1 MSSKFEKQIICIL
14 HSQHDCAYR
23 RSYARGCDLKIV
35 DDFATAQ
42 CPYRIE
48 ATVLAAAKQ
57 EESPVSDV
65 QQPQYAIAAALAPDS
80 VTGESAIKQCLPI
93 CNACGK
99 IMSLESI
106 EMGIKGHR
114 FICACGHKF
123 NAVLVEQSLYDS
135 VPSKKDGILPLEKGK
150 CDDCFYWEQLETDL
164 AGKCRRY
171 PPVRFPGEDYDDYYF
186 PCPQSNTWCGEF
198 KRKVTAES

>member
-1 MSSKFEKQIICIL
+1 MARQIKRYDMYAN
-14 HSQHDCAYR
+14 HDN
-23 RSYARGCDLKIV
+23 DV
-35 DDFATAQ
+35 DEVEQADGEWVRYEDIAL
-42 CPYRIE
+42 YINE
-48 ATVLAAAKQ
+48 V
-57 EESPVSDV
+57 EN
-65 QQPQYAIAAALAPDS
+65 AAALAPDS